1 MMNTHH
7 LGNLTHTRNTMP
19 KIKLKD
25 LRKLSRKTLSNMYQ
39 QAYSFDNFDNDLKNS
54 IAKAIRL
61 NDNKWII
68 RDEDDWDRD
77 SEEY

>member
-1 MMNTHH
+1 MA
-7 LGNLTHTRNTMP
+7 

-68 RDEDDWDRD
+68 
-77 SEEY
+77 

>member
-1 MMNTHH
+1 MA
-7 LGNLTHTRNTMP
+7 

-25 LRKLSRKTLSNMYQ
+25 LREKSHDYLTSMYQ
-39 QAYSFDNFDNDLKNS
+39 HMGNDSSTDFKLKNS

-61 NDNKWII
+61 NDNKWGQTII
-68 RDEDDWDRD
+68 DGDWDRD